1 MRFSARNIFAP
12 SSLYVASL
20 VFLSLAGCHGK
31 LRKTVKEKRV
41 EAPVLVVPAPPAGPS
56 LCVLTTEAKKIDQG
70 LQTESPIPAAIAL
83 SGKAYTIAW
92 ARTEAVENP
101 EDFGTEEDTEDDA
114 PTIIPE
120 MGTLQIAKLSAGA
133 KQASGVKRLTGER
146 TGPKELEFSSVGN
159 SVVYFFQDEIGV
171 HLLRRS
177 LAGKPLPGSFQVKD
191 AYGPSL
197 AFTTKFGGLWLSWIS
212 SCGLGGELKLY
223 HLPAKDPNPS
233 EAIALRTE
241 NILCDQAG
249 TAMASANGKLAL
261 SWIVESPP
269 PPKKGK
275 PTANKIAF
283 MYGDGEKGTFD
294 EPVFISP
301 ANSPVGGPSISFS
314 PDGKE
319 AAIAWLV
326 EGGAVGFTVVSSDGA
341 VLVSPRLVPGSDGAK
356 DLAANLLSDPLYYG
370 ISWSTK
376 DSVWFGLLDRSGNM
390 PTAPLLVGKGSRPN
404 IIKGFAS
411 KEYSL
416 IYWRTEA
423 DSLISSKA
431 LMFQQASCFA
441 KPKKT
446 PKKTTTPAPAKK

>member
-1 MRFSARNIFAP
+1 MRLSSRNILSSNSWLVAP
-12 SSLYVASL
+12 LLL
-20 VFLSLAGCHGK
+20 VVLGGCQGR
-31 LRKTVKEKRV
+31 LRNVTKEKRGG
-41 EAPVLVVPAPPAGPS
+41 ATSFAVPAPPEGPS
-56 LCVLTTEAKKIDQG
+56 LCTITTEAKKIDQG

-92 ARTEAVENP
+92 ARTEAVDNP
-101 EDFGTEEDTEDDA
+101 EDFGSEEDTEDDA

-120 MGTLQIAKLSAGA
+120 MGTLQIAKLGSAA

-146 TGPKELEFSSVGN
+146 TGPKELEFSPAGN
-159 SVVYFFQDEIGV
+159 SVAYFFQDEIGV

-197 AFTTKFGGLWLSWIS
+197 ASPSKFGGLWLAWIS
-212 SCGLGGELKLY
+212 ACGLGGEIKLY
-223 HLPAKDPNPS
+223 QLPAKDPNPAD
-233 EAIALRTE
+233 AISMRTD
-241 NILCDQAG
+241 NILCDKAG

-261 SWIVESPP
+261 SWIVEGPP

-275 PTANKIAF
+275 PTPNKIAF
-283 MYGDGEKGTFD
+283 LYGDGEKGTFN

-301 ANSPVGGPSISFS
+301 ANSPIGGPSISFS

-326 EGGAVGFTVVSSDGA
+326 EGGAVGFTVVSSDG
-341 VLVSPRLVPGSDGAK
+341 VTLVSPRLIPGSSGAQ
-356 DLAANLLSDPLYYG
+356 DLASNLLADPLYYG
-370 ISWSTK
+370 VSWSAK
-376 DSVWFGLLDRSGNM
+376 DNVWFGLLDRNGNM

-404 IIKGFAS
+404 IVKGFAN
-411 KEYSL
+411 KQYSL
-416 IYWRTEA
+416 IYWRTEE

-446 PKKTTTPAPAKK
+446 PKKTTKPPTQK

>member
-1 MRFSARNIFAP
+1 MILSARNTSTP
-12 SSLYVASL
+12 NSLCFVSL
-20 VFLSLAGCHGK
+20 LFLSLAGCHGN
-31 LRKTVKEKRV
+31 RPRIVNDKR
-41 EAPVLVVPAPPAGPS
+41 ASSSLVAPAPPVGPS
-56 LCVLTTEAKKIDQG
+56 LCTLTGEAKKIDQG
-70 LQTESPIPAAIAL
+70 LQTQSPVPAAIVL

-101 EDFGTEEDTEDDA
+101 EDFGTEDDTENDA
-114 PTIIPE
+114 PAVIPE
-120 MGTLQIAKLSAGA
+120 MGTMQIAKLSAGA
-133 KQASGVKRLTGER
+133 TKASGVKRLTGER
-146 TGPKELEFSSVGN
+146 TGPKELEFSSVGS
-159 SVVYFFQDEIGV
+159 SVAYFFQDEIGV

-197 AFTTKFGGLWLSWIS
+197 AFTSKFGGLWLSWIS
-212 SCGLGGELKLY
+212 ACGLGGELKLY
-223 HLPAKDPNPS
+223 QLPAKDTNPS
-233 EAIALRTE
+233 EAIALRAD
-241 NILCDQAG
+241 NILCDKAG

-261 SWIVESPP
+261 SWIVESPS
-269 PPKKGK
+269 PKKGR
-275 PTANKIAF
+275 PTPNKIAF
-283 MYGDGEKGTFD
+283 LYGDGEKGTFD
-294 EPVFISP
+294 EPIFISP
-301 ANSPVGGPSISFS
+301 DNSPVGGPSISFS

-341 VLVSPRLVPGSDGAK
+341 VLVSPRLVPGSEGAQ

-370 ISWSTK
+370 ISWSAK

-404 IIKGFAS
+404 IIKGFTN

-416 IYWRTEA
+416 VYWRTEA

-441 KPKKT
+441 T
-446 PKKTTTPAPAKK
+446 PKKTAKKPTTPAKE